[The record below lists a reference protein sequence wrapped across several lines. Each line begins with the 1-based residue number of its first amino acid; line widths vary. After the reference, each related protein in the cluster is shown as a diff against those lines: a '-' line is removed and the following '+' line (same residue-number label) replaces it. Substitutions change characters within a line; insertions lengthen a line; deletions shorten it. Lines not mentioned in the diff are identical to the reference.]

1 VQDIVSAVIEGD
13 YAARLRESMLLAGQP
28 GQPLSEE
35 SLKESSV
42 GVVLVSSSIHEFLL
56 FTIFVSLN

>member
-1 VQDIVSAVIEGD
+1 
-13 YAARLRESMLLAGQP
+13 MLLAGQP